1 MLPILTNAA
10 QECLSGQF
18 VFIIFPGLQL
28 DDWRDINVCIVWLGV
43 LACWPECEGGGW
55 QTRVTTSVLFNSI
68 SHLFSTEALSRCF
81 THSHAWEGS
90 TIHLIFFCSVLFSF
104 FFSHSSHVKGVW
116 LKVVTTASLSDNWQE
131 EEKEKKEKVF
141 LSQIK
146 DQPPLT
152 YIWKHASC
160 PVAFWILWIV
170 FMTGISWRSS

>member
-104 FFSHSSHVKGVW
+104 FFLTFLPCQRGLVKSCDHSIPKWQLTRRGKREKRES
-116 LKVVTTASLSDNWQE
+116 LLVT
-131 EEKEKKEKVF
+131 K
-141 LSQIK
+141 
-146 DQPPLT
+146 
-152 YIWKHASC
+152 
-160 PVAFWILWIV
+160 
-170 FMTGISWRSS
+170 